1 MKRNIDIELLKW
13 KKTSQRKVLLIRGT
27 RQIGKTYAIR
37 KLGETFKHFIEINF
51 EEEPQLGN
59 LFSGSLNPTVICK
72 NIADYYEI
80 PIIPGK
86 TLLFFDCF
94 IFS

>member
-51 EEEPQLGN
+51 EEELLTVAIRDPREI
-59 LFSGSLNPTVICK
+59 NPEV
-72 NIADYYEI
+72 N
-80 PIIPGK
+80 
-86 TLLFFDCF
+86 
-94 IFS
+94 